1 MNHSI
6 FISPPQLLAGIAPP
20 VIVSFPAVF
29 ASAPSSLGSDVIIR
43 RNPQRTPS
51 QSQAQAQAR
60 ARPVYRTPQY
70 ALYTAPLAYMFY
82 HNIHNDIPVLSR
94 TLYTQQTQ

>member
-20 VIVSFPAVF
+20 IIVSFPAVF

-43 RNPQRTPS
+43 RSPQRTPS
-51 QSQAQAQAR
+51 QAQ
-60 ARPVYRTPQY
+60 ARPVYRTPKY
-70 ALYTAPLAYMFY
+70 APYTAPPVCMFY
-82 HNIHNDIPVLSR
+82 HNFHNDILVLSR
-94 TLYTQQTQ
+94 TLYTL